1 MSSRFA
7 APCLLFAFVFGS
19 LAPAVGAQD
28 SDALRESV
36 KRLESRLDQFAKRLE
51 SLGTTRAARPANAS
65 GTTATTSARPATT
78 DGDAE
83 ARRLAAELARAT
95 KENADWKAR
104 VEAMRREADQLR
116 SATVAATRKA
126 QADESRQL
134 GELRKAQQETGV
146 LRRQLQL
153 AEAAAAQAKQAAAEN
168 QKLKSELTRL
178 RQTSEIT
185 ATQKSALERQLA
197 ETTRRSER
205 PTSPAMTAP
214 TRAAAPAPAS
224 APAPAATP
232 GPIQIHN
239 EGGTVIIH
247 VHGGDAPNVPA
258 PAPRAPA
265 ADAQPPRRLH
275 I

>member
-1 MSSRFA
+1 
-7 APCLLFAFVFGS
+7 
-19 LAPAVGAQD
+19 
-28 SDALRESV
+28 
-36 KRLESRLDQFAKRLE
+36 
-51 SLGTTRAARPANAS
+51 
-65 GTTATTSARPATT
+65 
-78 DGDAE
+78 
-83 ARRLAAELARAT
+83 
-95 KENADWKAR
+95 
-104 VEAMRREADQLR
+104 
-116 SATVAATRKA
+116 
-126 QADESRQL
+126 
-134 GELRKAQQETGV
+134 ELRKAQQETGV

-178 RQTSEIT
+178 RQTSELT

-197 ETTRRSER
+197 ESTRRSER

-214 TRAAAPAPAS
+214 TRAAAPAPAPAT

-247 VHGGDAPNVPA
+247 VHGGDAPNIPA

-265 ADAQPPRRLH
+265 ADAQPP
-275 I
+275 